1 MKLPIDFPALP
12 ETSGFGL
19 GKIIVVKGTFGKN
32 TLLEGVAD
40 SDDLE
45 CSEK

>member
-1 MKLPIDFPALP
+1 MKLPIDLPAPP
-12 ETSGFGL
+12 ETLGFGL
-19 GKIIVVKGTFGKN
+19 GKIIVGKGTFGKN

-45 CSEK
+45 CNEK